1 MQRRRL
7 YLAKQDIMIKI
18 EDKNNCCGCEA
29 CVQVCPKQ
37 CISFDEDSEGFRYPL
52 VNDAI
57 CINCGLCEI
66 VCPVLNT
73 EEAREPLLS
82 YAAINNNESERMK
95 SSSGGIFILLA
106 RHTISKGGVVFGAK
120 FDEEW
125 NVVHSYSEN
134 EAGLSAFM
142 GSKYVQ
148 SRIGNTYKQAKE
160 FLNEGRV
167 VLFSGTP
174 CQIAG
179 LRNFLRK
186 DYDNLLTIDVICH
199 GVPSPMVWQEYLREI
214 KECARKGENSVSTTL
229 NPSISG
235 GDSRRNDL
243 SISGISFRD
252 KRLGWK
258 KFSFALTLAEAI
270 ADGKKNTVLFSHIHD
285 KDPYFLGFN
294 NYNLYL
300 RPSCYQCPVR
310 DLRSGSDIT
319 LADFW
324 GIGSLLPHLDDD
336 KGVSVIM
343 VNTEKGQRITK
354 QLGLRL
360 FEVKYNDI
368 ESRNTSVHISSVL
381 PRRDIFDVLRYRKC
395 LQNKR
400 EYYYYDNVHTVSEK
414 VAILGHPSMYA
425 RIRHLLGRI
434 YRKLF
439 K

>member
-1 MQRRRL
+1 
-7 YLAKQDIMIKI
+7 MIKI

-57 CINCGLCEI
+57 CINCGLCEK
-66 VCPVLNT
+66 VCPVLNAD
-73 EEAREPLLS
+73 EARKPLSS
-82 YAAINNNESERMK
+82 YASINENEEERLK

-106 RHTISKGGVVFGAK
+106 RHIVSEGGVVFGAK
-120 FDEEW
+120 FDEQW
-125 NVVHSYSEN
+125 NVVHAYSEN
-134 EAGLSAFM
+134 EMGLSVFM

-148 SRIGNTYKQAKE
+148 SRIGNCYSQVKE
-160 FLNEGRV
+160 FLNSGRQ

-174 CQIAG
+174 CQISG
-179 LRNFLRK
+179 LRKFLRK
-186 DYDNLLTIDVICH
+186 NYYNLLTVDVICH
-199 GVPSPMVWQEYLREI
+199 GVPSPIVWQDYLREI
-214 KECARKGENSVSTTL
+214 KENARKGENTASLTPKHTLSESDKITRCGSVEIE
-229 NPSISG
+229 SIA
-235 GDSRRNDL
+235 
-243 SISGISFRD
+243 FRD
-252 KRLGWK
+252 KKLGWK
-258 KFSFALTLAEAI
+258 KFSFALNLSMFS
-270 ADGKKNTVLFSHIHD
+270 DNGKKNSVLFSHIHD

-414 VAILGHPSMYA
+414 VAILGQPSMYA